1 MSSSL
6 SDRPTEL
13 RLRDGAIAL
22 GRLWQAKERCKAG
35 WSADECGDATPS
47 KFCRA
52 KLQWALLAIGIGRE
66 VHEGEYSL
74 ALSMSAPEFD
84 LTRREMKVELVDLE
98 GAVPIGGGSSMTM
111 THFAELSK
119 TPEAAKSILTL
130 MKKFPGSKM
139 EFPKEEV
146 KKT

>member
-1 MSSSL
+1 MPQSL
-6 SDRPTEL
+6 SERPTEL

-22 GRLWQAKERCKAG
+22 GRLWQAGERCKAG

-66 VHEGEYSL
+66 VHEGEHGL
-74 ALSMSAPEFD
+74 ALSMTASELD
-84 LTRREMKVELVDLE
+84 LTRRVMTVSLE
-98 GAVPIGGGSSMTM
+98 DVGDATPIGGASNITLV
-111 THFAELSK
+111 HLAELSK

-139 EFPKEEV
+139 EFPKEGA